1 MFKKFAAGASALALV
16 TALASC
22 SSGEVVEELDKP
34 DVNGLTVSAACEKVR
49 AASWRVEE
57 VRGTENYNEKSDCSD
72 SERKVVKSSYHDW
85 NDGHT
90 VTLYFANEKEAEA
103 ILEETPAEE
112 ETLVEETPAEE
123 EAPVE
128 EAPSEESSTVEST
141 SGYQA
146 IYDEYSARIQSECP
160 VLSMTECAELSNEG
174 VSKMAEYMYKAK
186 GTDGQYA
193 TYQTWAGKLYDVY
206 MASFM

>member
-1 MFKKFAAGASALALV
+1 MFKKIAAGASVLVLA

-22 SSGEVVEELDKP
+22 SSDETVEELDKV
-34 DVNGLTVSAACEKVR
+34 DVNGLTISTACEEVR
-49 AASWRVEE
+49 AAGWTVSE
-57 VRGTENYNEKSDCSD
+57 VRGSEDSSEYSDCTD
-72 SERKVVKSSYHDW
+72 SERKVIKSWFSDSS
-85 NDGHT
+85 
-90 VTLYFANEKEAEA
+90 VTLYFANEAKEAEA
-103 ILEETPAEE
+103 A
-112 ETLVEETPAEE
+112 VEEPPIEEAAVGEPPVE

-128 EAPSEESSTVEST
+128 APPVEEAPAVEST

-174 VSKMAEYMYKAK
+174 VSEMAEYMYRAR

-206 MASFM
+206 MASVM